1 MSKKRVLFVISEDWA
16 FISHRL
22 HLADAAIKAGY
33 EVGLLTR
40 VTIYGD
46 MLEARGIKLFH
57 WNLNRGSLNP
67 FVALGT
73 VWQAAKL
80 FRSWQPDL
88 IHAVAQKPILYAGI
102 AGKLAYHCPRVS
114 AMGGTGFI
122 FSSQSTKA
130 GLLRPLISRLLRWAI
145 NGTRTRFI
153 LQNDDDIALLRKL
166 GVARIE
172 TVRRIKGSGVEIDDF
187 KPSPLPKGTPMVILP
202 ARLLWDKG
210 IAEFVRVAMRI
221 KAKGIDVRF
230 VLVGDPDP
238 NNAASIPEYQVQEWV
253 DSEAVER
260 WGRRDDMPDI
270 YPQSSIVCLPSYREG
285 LPKVLL
291 EGASCAR
298 PVVAFD
304 VPGCREIVR
313 DGINGFLVPFGD
325 ETALELAL
333 IKLIQD
339 SKLCAEMGKAGRKIV
354 EAEFSQ
360 NIIAAETFS
369 VWDEVL

>member
-57 WNLNRGSLNP
+57 WDLNRSSLNI
-67 FVALGT
+67 FGELGT

-80 FRSWQPDL
+80 FRYWQPDL

-102 AGKLAYHCPRVS
+102 AGKFAYHCPRVS
-114 AMGGTGFI
+114 AMGGVGFI
-122 FSSQSTKA
+122 FSSGSMKA
-130 GLLRPLISRLLRWAI
+130 RLLRPLISRLLGWVI
-145 NGTRTRFI
+145 NGKKTRFI
-153 LQNDDDIALLRKL
+153 LQNDDDIALLTKL
-166 GVARIE
+166 GVARSK
-172 TVRRIKGSGVEIDDF
+172 TVRLIKGSGVEIEDF
-187 KPSPLPKGTPMVILP
+187 VPSPLPNKTPMVILP

-210 IAEFVRVAMRI
+210 IAEFVRVAKRI
-221 KAKGIDVRF
+221 KAKDINCRF

-238 NNAASIPEYQVQEWV
+238 KNAASIKEHQVQEWV
-253 DSEAVER
+253 DSGAVER

-313 DGINGFLVPFGD
+313 EGINGFLVPFGD

-333 IKLIQD
+333 IKLLQD
-339 SKLCAEMGKAGRKIV
+339 TKLCAKLGKAGRKIV

-360 NIIAAETFS
+360 SIIAAETFA

>member
-1 MSKKRVLFVISEDWA
+1 MLFVISEDWA

-40 VTIYGD
+40 FTRYWD

-57 WNLNRGSLNP
+57 WDLNRGSLNI
-67 FVALGT
+67 FGELVT

-80 FRSWQPDL
+80 FRHWQPDL

-102 AGKLAYHCPRVS
+102 AGKLAYACPRIS
-114 AMGGTGFI
+114 AMGGVGFI
-122 FSSQSTKA
+122 FSSGSMKA
-130 GLLRPLISRLLRWAI
+130 RLLRPIVSRLLGSVI
-145 NGTRTRFI
+145 NGTKTRLI
-153 LQNDDDIALLRKL
+153 LQNGDDVSLLVKQ
-166 GVARIE
+166 GVAQLK

-187 KPSPLPKGTPMVILP
+187 IPSPLPNKTPIVILP

-210 IAEFVRVAMRI
+210 IAEFVRVAKRI
-221 KAKGIDVRF
+221 KTKEINSRF

-238 NNAASIPEYQVQEWV
+238 KNAASIQEHQLQEWV
-253 DSEAVER
+253 DSGVVER
-260 WGRRDDMPDI
+260 WGRRADMPDI

-291 EGASCAR
+291 EAASCAR

-339 SKLCAEMGKAGRKIV
+339 TKLCAKLGKAGRKIV
-354 EAEFSQ
+354 ESEFSH
-360 NIIAAETFS
+360 NIIAAETFA

>member
-1 MSKKRVLFVISEDWA
+1 MKRVLFVISEDWA

-40 VTIYGD
+40 VTRYRN

-57 WNLNRGSLNP
+57 WDLNRQSLNV
-67 FVALGT
+67 FGELGT
-73 VWQAAKL
+73 VWKAATL
-80 FRSWQPDL
+80 FRQWRPDI

-114 AMGGTGFI
+114 AMGGIGFI
-122 FSSQSTKA
+122 FSSESTKA
-130 GLLRPLISRLLRWAI
+130 RLLRPLISRLLGWAI
-145 NGTRTRFI
+145 NGTKTRFI
-153 LQNDDDIALLRKL
+153 LQNDDDISLLTKL
-166 GVARIE
+166 GVAQSK

-187 KPSPLPKGTPMVILP
+187 IPSPLPNGTPMVILP
-202 ARLLWDKG
+202 ARLLRDKG
-210 IAEFVRVAMRI
+210 VGEFVRVAARI
-221 KAKGIDVRF
+221 KAKGIDARF

-238 NNAASIPEYQVQEWV
+238 KNAASIPEQQVQEWV
-253 DSEAVER
+253 DSGAVER

-313 DGINGFLVPFGD
+313 DGINGRLVAFGD
-325 ETALELAL
+325 EGELEAVL
-333 IKLIQD
+333 IELIAD
-339 SKLCAEMGKAGRKIV
+339 AKLCARMGKVGRRIV

-360 NIIAAETFS
+360 NIIASETFA

>member
-1 MSKKRVLFVISEDWA
+1 MKRVLFVISEDWA

-40 VTIYGD
+40 VTRHKD
-46 MLEARGIKLFH
+46 MLESRGIKLFD
-57 WNLNRGSLNP
+57 WDLNRKSLNIIGE
-67 FVALGT
+67 LST
-73 VWQAAKL
+73 VWQAVKL
-80 FRSWQPDL
+80 FRFWQPDL

-102 AGKLAYHCPRVS
+102 ACKFAYHCPRIS
-114 AMGGTGFI
+114 AMGGIGFI
-122 FSSQSTKA
+122 FSSTSLKA
-130 GLLRPLISRLLRWAI
+130 RLLRPIISRLLGWAI
-145 NGTRTRFI
+145 NGAKTRFI
-153 LQNDDDIALLRKL
+153 LQNDDDIALLTRL
-166 GVARIE
+166 DVARSQ

-210 IAEFVRVAMRI
+210 VSEFVRIAARI
-221 KAKGIDVRF
+221 KAKGIDARF
-230 VLVGDPDP
+230 VLIGDPDP
-238 NNAASIPEYQVQEWV
+238 QNSASITERQVQEWV
-253 DSEAVER
+253 DSGAVER

-313 DGINGFLVPFGD
+313 DGINGFLLPFGD
-325 ETALELAL
+325 EVALEVAL
-333 IKLIQD
+333 LKLIQD
-339 SKLCAEMGKAGRKIV
+339 SKLCARMGKAGRRIV
-354 EAEFSQ
+354 ESEFSQ
-360 NIIAAETFS
+360 NIIATETFA

>member
-1 MSKKRVLFVISEDWA
+1 MKRVLFVISEDWA

-40 VTIYGD
+40 VTSYKD
-46 MLEARGIKLFH
+46 MLEARGIRLFH
-57 WNLNRGSLNP
+57 WDLNRGSLNV
-67 FVALGT
+67 FGELFT
-73 VWQAAKL
+73 ILQAAKL
-80 FRSWQPDL
+80 FRHWQPDL

-102 AGKLAYHCPRVS
+102 AGKLAYQCPRVS
-114 AMGGTGFI
+114 AMGGIGFI

-130 GLLRPLISRLLRWAI
+130 RLLRPVISHLLSWAI
-145 NGTRTRFI
+145 NGNNTRFI
-153 LQNDDDIALLRKL
+153 LQNDDDIELLTKL
-166 GVARIE
+166 GVAQAE
-172 TVRRIKGSGVEIDDF
+172 SVRRIMGSGVEIDIF
-187 KPSPLPKGTPMVILP
+187 KPSPLVKGTPMVILP

-210 IAEFVRVAMRI
+210 VGEFVRVAKRI
-221 KAKGIDVRF
+221 KTKGIDARF

-238 NNAASIPEYQVQEWV
+238 QNSASIPEHQIQEWV
-253 DSEAVER
+253 HSGAIER

-270 YPQSSIVCLPSYREG
+270 YPQSLVVCLPSYREG

-291 EGASCAR
+291 EGVSCAR

-325 ETALELAL
+325 EAKLEEAL
-333 IKLIQD
+333 IELIQYP
-339 SKLCAEMGKAGRKIV
+339 KLCARMGKAGRKIV
-354 EAEFSQ
+354 ETEFSQ
-360 NIIAAETFS
+360 KIIAAETFA
-369 VWDEVL
+369 VWDEVI

>member
-1 MSKKRVLFVISEDWA
+1 MKRVLFVISEDWA

-40 VTIYGD
+40 FTIYGD

-57 WNLNRGSLNP
+57 WDLNRSSLNV
-67 FVALGT
+67 FGELGT

-102 AGKLAYHCPRVS
+102 AGKLAYHCPRIS
-114 AMGGTGFI
+114 AMGGIGFI
-122 FSSQSTKA
+122 FSSSSMKA
-130 GLLRPLISRLLRWAI
+130 RLLRPLISRLLGWVI
-145 NGTRTRFI
+145 NGKKTRFI
-153 LQNDDDIALLRKL
+153 LQNDDDIALLTKL
-166 GVARIE
+166 GVARSK
-172 TVRRIKGSGVEIDDF
+172 TVRLIKGSGVEIDDF
-187 KPSPLPKGTPMVILP
+187 VPSPLPKGTPIVILP

-210 IAEFVRVAMRI
+210 VGEFVRVAASI
-221 KAKGIDVRF
+221 KAKGVDARF
-230 VLVGDPDP
+230 VLVGDPDSD
-238 NNAASIPEYQVQEWV
+238 NPETISESQIQEWV
-253 DSEAVER
+253 KSGAVER
-260 WGRRDDMPDI
+260 WRRRDDMPVI

-313 DGINGFLVPFGD
+313 DGVNGFLLPFGD
-325 ETALELAL
+325 QAALETALL
-333 IKLIQD
+333 KLVQD
-339 SKLCAEMGKAGRKIV
+339 PNLCGRMGKAGRKIV

-360 NIIAAETFS
+360 TIIAAETFA